1 MWNDQEQTDIFLK
14 LFPKEEAKK
23 IEGVDSI
30 NYKLNCQ
37 PLNQQLCLLLHFS
50 IGSNLV
56 CVFKVQDYMEGWD
69 GFVVQF

>member
-14 LFPKEEAKK
+14 LFPKEEAKKK

-50 IGSNLV
+50 VGSNLV
-56 CVFKVQDYMEGWD
+56 CGFEVWDYMESWD
-69 GFVVQF
+69 RFIV